1 MTKYG
6 PKGLMIYQVNNDG
19 TGQGTTPTTAQLE
32 GWVKTYKAAGIS
44 TIDPRRNVS
53 KFYYDGS
60 GKVGI
65 PYNIIIDAKTRKVLV
80 KKVGLSQVESTIAKY
95 LN

>member
-6 PKGLMIYQVNNDG
+6 PKGLMIFQVNNDG
-19 TGQGTTPTTAQLE
+19 TKPGTTPTVAQMDN
-32 GWVKTYKAAGIS
+32 WVKTYKAAGIS

-53 KFYYDGS
+53 KYYYSG

-65 PYNIIIDAKTRKVLV
+65 PYNIIIDAKTLKVLE
-80 KKVGLSQVESTIAKY
+80 KKVSYTKIEAALQKY
-95 LN
+95 LP

>member
-6 PKGLMIYQVNNDG
+6 PKGLMIFQVNNDG
-19 TGQGTTPTTAQLE
+19 KSKGSKPTPAQLE
-32 GWVKTYKAAGIS
+32 EWVKTYKAAGIS

-53 KFYYDGS
+53 KYYYDGT

-65 PYNIIIDAKTRKVLV
+65 PYNIIIDAKTMKVLE
-80 KKVGLSQVESTIAKY
+80 KKVSASQIETMLKKY
-95 LN
+95 LP

>member
-6 PKGLMIYQVNNDG
+6 PKGLMIFQVNNDG

-32 GWVKTYKAAGIS
+32 GWVKLYKAAGIS

-53 KFYYDGS
+53 KFYYDGT

-65 PYNIIIDAKTRKVLV
+65 PYNIIIDAKTRKVLA
-80 KKVGLSQVESTIAKY
+80 KKVSASAVTAALDKY
-95 LN
+95 LP

>member
-1 MTKYG
+1 MHVSHDYTTLDVPGATGGTRAYG
-6 PKGLMIYQVNNDG
+6 IDDG
-19 TGQGTTPTTAQLE
+19 NIVG
-32 GWVKTYKAAGIS
+32 S
-44 TIDPRRNVS
+44 
-53 KFYYDGS
+53 YYDGS